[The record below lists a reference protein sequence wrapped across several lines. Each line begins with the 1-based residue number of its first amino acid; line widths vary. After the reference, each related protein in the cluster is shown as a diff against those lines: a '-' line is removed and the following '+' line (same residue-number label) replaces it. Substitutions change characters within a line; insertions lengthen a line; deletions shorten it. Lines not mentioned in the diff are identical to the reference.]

1 MYAERV
7 YNMSCRSKF
16 EISHVS
22 QNHLSITDYFIDFK
36 CVWNELVNYDPY
48 PEYSCGAMK
57 ILDEKNDYDYVMRFL
72 MGLNENYS
80 TIRSKVLMSNP
91 IPDINQINS
100 LVIQEQRQ
108 KSINNAG
115 ASSGSNNV
123 QIEATALYLN
133 FGCNGSYLNSNSNGG
148 SRFNS
153 ANRGNNCKD
162 KGMSTIS
169 ANQVSTIAG
178 GTSSSSSAAMN
189 NVTPI
194 DKPGIQCSICQLLMP
209 ISQRN
214 TCVGCH

>member
-1 MYAERV
+1 MQKV
-7 YNMSCRSKF
+7 YNMICRSKF
-16 EISHVS
+16 EILHVS

-57 ILDEKNDYDYVMRFL
+57 ILDEKNDYDYVM
-72 MGLNENYS
+72 
-80 TIRSKVLMSNP
+80 SNP

-108 KSINNAG
+108 KSINNSG